1 MLSSRDVLFLSLP
14 RQVTKRMNAY
24 IKEKELPKSTMDK
37 RKYVC
42 DAALQELLGV
52 KNVNVFGINK

>member
-1 MLSSRDVLFLSLP
+1 
-14 RQVTKRMNAY
+14 MNAY
-24 IKEKELPKSTMDK
+24 IKEQELPKSTVDK

-52 KNVNVFGINK
+52 KSVNVFGMNK